1 MCNRFKQSKRAGE
14 VAEHFQAWDEIEDT
28 PRYNVAP
35 TDKILVV
42 RQQSGKRRIG
52 SMRWGLIPKFA
63 TAIGKTYLIARS
75 EDITRTPAFRDL
87 VKSNRCLIPADAFYE
102 WRAMGGIRQ
111 PYAFELKSQ
120 DLFAIAGLFD
130 TWQGPTQTVESCVIL
145 TIEPN
150 SLVADIHDRM
160 PVIVQKRDYDLWLN
174 SEDVKAALQV
184 LKPFD
189 ENLMK
194 RYPVSRDLNNPK
206 NDNPQSAAEITLE
219 AQIQG
224 TLFE

>member
-1 MCNRFKQSKRAGE
+1 
-14 VAEHFQAWDEIEDT
+14 
-28 PRYNVAP
+28 
-35 TDKILVV
+35 
-42 RQQSGKRRIG
+42 
-52 SMRWGLIPKFA
+52 
-63 TAIGKTYLIARS
+63 
-75 EDITRTPAFRDL
+75 
-87 VKSNRCLIPADAFYE
+87 
-102 WRAMGGIRQ
+102 
-111 PYAFELKSQ
+111 
-120 DLFAIAGLFD
+120 
-130 TWQGPTQTVESCVIL
+130 VESCVIL

-219 AQIQG
+219 PQIQG